1 MVFWMYRE
9 MQSGKNQ
16 KQIKE
21 ILPIS
26 AQNSPQRNRAFLK
39 NQLSCRLEVQFL
51 ICKIMIDRILGKAI
65 TLAAEKMPVVAV
77 TGPRQS
83 GKSTLIQRL
92 FPQYSY
98 HNLEDIEQRKFALSD
113 PKGFLQNITGKA
125 IIDEVQYAPDLLS
138 YIQVITDREKIP
150 GQFIVS
156 GSQNLLLME
165 SVSQSL
171 AGRVA
176 IFNLLPLSL
185 EEVFGSAQT
194 DRVVQLSYEDFIL
207 KGFYPRIY
215 DQNLDPTAW
224 LLDYIQTYVERD
236 LRQVVNVSDLGTF
249 RQFLE
254 ICAGR
259 IGQLVNFSDMGNMI
273 GVSYQTIGKWLSV
286 LETSFIAYTLRPHHQ
301 NFNKRI
307 VKTPKLY
314 FYDTGLACAL
324 LDLRSVDDLNRHFAK
339 GALFENFVINEV
351 LKNKR
356 NRNLPPRNYFWNA
369 AGSHEI
375 DLLLDRGGRLMPLEI
390 KSSRT
395 IHPQFFKGLTYFQS
409 LSGASPDDSYLI
421 YGGDEVQKR
430 SAARVLSW
438 KNLSEIPL

>member
-1 MVFWMYRE
+1 
-9 MQSGKNQ
+9 
-16 KQIKE
+16 
-21 ILPIS
+21 
-26 AQNSPQRNRAFLK
+26 
-39 NQLSCRLEVQFL
+39 
-51 ICKIMIDRILGKAI
+51 MIQRILSQPI
-65 TLAAEKMPVVAV
+65 QDAAKKMPVVAV

-83 GKSTLIQRL
+83 GKSTLVQQV
-92 FPQYSY
+92 FPAYTY
-98 HNLEDIEQRKFALSD
+98 INLEDIEHRNFAKND
-113 PKGFLQNITGKA
+113 PKGFLKNLKGKA

-138 YIQVITDREKIP
+138 YIQVTVDREKIP
-150 GQFIVS
+150 GQFVIS

-176 IFNLLPLSL
+176 IFNLLPFSL
-185 EEVFGSAQT
+185 EEIKGTSFAQQ
-194 DRVVQLSYEDFIL
+194 DYEEYLL

-215 DQNLDPTAW
+215 DLDLNPTNW

-236 LRQVVNVSDLGTF
+236 LRQVVNVGDLGAF

-259 IGQLVNFSDMGNMI
+259 IGQLVNFSDIGNLVGI
-273 GVSYQTIGKWLSV
+273 SYQTAKKWLSV
-286 LETSFIAYTLRPHHQ
+286 LQTSFIVHTLRPYHQ

-324 LDLRSVDDLNRHFAK
+324 LNLRTVSDLNRHFAK
-339 GALFENFVINEV
+339 GALFENFIVNEV
-351 LKNKR
+351 MKNR
-356 NRNLPPRNYFWNA
+356 INLNLQPKQYFWNA

-375 DLLLDRGGRLMPLEI
+375 DLLLDQGGRLLPIEI
-390 KSSRT
+390 KSGRT
-395 IHPQFFKGLTYFQS
+395 IGPHFFDGLQYFQP
-409 LSGASPDDSYLI
+409 LSGVLPEESYLV

-430 SAARVLSW
+430 SIAQVLSW
-438 KNLSEIPL
+438 RNLQEIPV